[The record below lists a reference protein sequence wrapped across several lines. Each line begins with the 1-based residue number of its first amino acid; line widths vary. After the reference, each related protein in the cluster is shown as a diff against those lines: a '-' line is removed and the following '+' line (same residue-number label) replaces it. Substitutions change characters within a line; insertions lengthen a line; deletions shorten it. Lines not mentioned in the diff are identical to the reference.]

1 MDPDA
6 DIELAY
12 HTFAQLLSTLPD
24 MDSQGLQFIGP
35 IVTEYEPSSD
45 LLVERTGPQA
55 LDPAH
60 PVNDQ
65 FLMIQARGRHLFSV
79 LPQHSSIQWQEAT
92 HSVLL
97 SLKHIDDICGGVW
110 ASQRAATQRHIRI
123 IDCGE
128 HISTT
133 ILSIR
138 TNFSYRKAFLHSCGG
153 T

>member
-35 IVTEYEPSSD
+35 IITEYEPSSA

-60 PVNDQ
+60 PVNNQ
-65 FLMIQARGRHLFSV
+65 FLMIQAHGSMLFSA

-92 HSVLL
+92 L
-97 SLKHIDDICGGVW
+97 SFL
-110 ASQRAATQRHIRI
+110 AS
-123 IDCGE
+123 
-128 HISTT
+128 ST
-133 ILSIR
+133 
-138 TNFSYRKAFLHSCGG
+138 
-153 T
+153 